1 MADVNSTQAV
11 ATVDTE
17 AALSAVKQVES
28 AVAAIAQRASVFQ
41 GQVFDVYKD
50 TNMPV
55 VNQIYDS
62 TLKLEESM
70 KLVRNA
76 TTEVLAI
83 MTKYANAVDEIAND
97 SDGFEGL

>member
-1 MADVNSTQAV
+1 MANIDTGKKV
-11 ATVDTE
+11 ATIDTE
-17 AALSAVKQVES
+17 VALNTVKQVES

-41 GQVFDVYKD
+41 GQVHDVYQR

-76 TTEVLAI
+76 TAEVLTI
-83 MTKYANAVDEIAND
+83 MTKYAEEVDKIAND
-97 SDGFEGL
+97 SEGFVGI